1 MLRTDTVHIW
11 RIDLDTATAAAGAL
25 LRTALSE
32 PERDRAA
39 GIDDP
44 VLRARFEAARG
55 AARRILG
62 RYLSRPPDLIGWR
75 TGRWGK
81 PHLAGHEDALRFSLS
96 HCGPLALLAVTG
108 SRDVGV
114 DLERPVPGRNV
125 LALSRRYFTAD
136 ESALVAGAA
145 ETDRDGVFLALW
157 TRKEACT
164 KAAGTRLLGH
174 GLRLPVAGPPH
185 SRGPLRV
192 HDPAGRL
199 PGCWSVR
206 DVPAP
211 PGHRAAVALAGTA
224 PAYLTIRQWEPQ

>member
-1 MLRTDTVHIW
+1 MLRTDTVHVW
-11 RIDLDTATAAAGAL
+11 RIDLDAAAARAGVL

-39 GIDDP
+39 GIGDP

-55 AARRILG
+55 AARRLLG
-62 RYLSRPPDLIGWR
+62 RYVSRPPAGLGWR

-96 HCGPLALLAVTG
+96 HCGPQALLAVTG
-108 SRDVGV
+108 PRDVGV
-114 DLERPVPGRNV
+114 DLERPVAGRDV

-136 ESALVAGAA
+136 ESALVAAA
-145 ETDRDGVFLALW
+145 AAVDREGVFLSLW

-164 KAAGTRLLGH
+164 KAAGTHLLGH
-174 GLRLPVAGPPH
+174 GLRLPVAGAPRSP
-185 SRGPLRV
+185 GPLRV

-211 PGHRAAVALAGTA
+211 PGHRAALALTGTA
-224 PAYLTIRQWEPQ
+224 PAHLTIRQWEPR